1 MNTTNPTIDTEVV
14 IAGGGPTG
22 QMLACEL
29 ALGGITA
36 VVLDALNGPT
46 PEPRAN
52 GLSGL
57 AVRLL
62 DHRGFYETITGSPD
76 GPEPAPWA
84 TFAGF
89 KLDLT
94 ATPSSQQYLLM
105 VPQRRLTEILAE
117 RAAAGGAD
125 LRWGHS
131 VRGFTQYPDHVAVE
145 VDGPSGPYQIHA
157 GYLVGADGGRSGIRK
172 LAGIEFPGMSSND
185 AVLSLGRGLTPP
197 PEWFDSATGE
207 LNVPG
212 YGRVP
217 STNFLRSGTGMFLCG
232 RLPWGILVGTLEL
245 APAPDDTRVGPD
257 HPGFGAEMTT
267 AELEESISR
276 VLGAHVP
283 LQPTQPEG
291 EVVVRRFAGLNS
303 LVAERFR
310 DGRVFLAGDAA
321 HVQSPLGGPGL
332 NLSLQ
337 DATNLAWKLAAVL
350 KGNADPALLDTY
362 DTERRLAADQ
372 VKMYSRAQ
380 LALFRP
386 GPEMT
391 ALGQIFDDL
400 IAQPAVAERLANIA
414 AGALVRYPT
423 ESNDHPSVGHWVPD
437 LTIDTADGTRRVA
450 ELARDGRPLL
460 LDFTEHG
467 VVADALDGNAPRINI
482 VTGAPCEPVDLSAI
496 LVRPDGYVAWASAQA
511 QPDTAPLKQT
521 LGRWFGSNSPMVAG
535 VER

>member
-1 MNTTNPTIDTEVV
+1 MNAAATIDTDVV

-22 QMLACEL
+22 QMLASEL
-29 ALGGITA
+29 ALGGVTA
-36 VVLDALNGPT
+36 TVLDALDGPT

-62 DHRGFYETITGSPD
+62 DHRGFYETITGCSD
-76 GPEPAPWA
+76 GPEPPPWA

-89 KLDLT
+89 ELDLS
-94 ATPSSQQYLLM
+94 AAPLSQQYLLM
-105 VPQRRLTEILAE
+105 VPQRRLTEILAD
-117 RAAAGGAD
+117 RATAGGAD
-125 LRWGHS
+125 LRWGHF
-131 VRGFTQYPDHVAVE
+131 VRGFRQYPDHVVVE
-145 VDGPSGPYQIHA
+145 VDSPSGPYQIRA
-157 GYLVGADGGRSGIRK
+157 EYLVAADGGRSTIRK
-172 LAGIEFPGMSSND
+172 LAGIGFPGMSSND

-197 PEWFDSATGE
+197 PEWFDAATGE

-217 STNFLRSGTGMFLCG
+217 STRFLRSGTGMFLCG

-245 APAPDDTRVGPD
+245 AAAPDDTRIGPD

-267 AELEESISR
+267 AELEESIVR

-283 LQPTQPEG
+283 LQPAQPDG

-337 DATNLAWKLAAVL
+337 DAANLAWKLAAVL
-350 KGNADPALLDTY
+350 KGKVDATLLDTY

-372 VKMYSRAQ
+372 VMTYSRAQ

-386 GPEMT
+386 GPEIT
-391 ALGQIFDDL
+391 ALGEIFDEL
-400 IAQPAVAERLANIA
+400 VTQPAVAERLANIA

-423 ESNDHPSVGHWVPD
+423 EPESHPAVGHWVPD
-437 LTIDTADGTRRVA
+437 LTIDTAHGPRRLA
-450 ELARDGRPLL
+450 QLARDGRPLL
-460 LDFTEHG
+460 LDFTEHC
-467 VVADALDGNAPRINI
+467 VVAEALDDTAATINI
-482 VTGAPCEPVDLSAI
+482 VTGAPRETVDLTAI
-496 LVRPDGYVAWASAQA
+496 LVRPDGYVAWASAHA
-511 QPDTAPLKQT
+511 RPHIASLRRT
-521 LGRWFGSNSPMVAG
+521 LHRWFGLTPQTVA
-535 VER
+535 RIQR